1 MNWFRKSSSDPSIPW
16 IPLTTE
22 EQFLKILEEDQAAI
36 FKHSTRCSISSM
48 AQSRLER
55 DFDVES
61 DINFYYLDLLQ
72 FRNISNL
79 IEQTLNVR
87 HQSPQLIVLKKGR
100 VVYHA
105 SHSSIS
111 AESILSAVS

>member
-1 MNWFRKSSSDPSIPW
+1 MSWFRKSSGNSSFPW

-48 AQSRLER
+48 AKSRLER

-61 DINFYYLDLLQ
+61 GINMYYLDLIR
-72 FRNISNL
+72 FRNLSNL
-79 IEQTLNVR
+79 IEETLDVR
-87 HQSPQLIVLKKGR
+87 HQSPQLIVLKKGS

-105 SHSSIS
+105 SHNSIS
-111 AESILSAVS
+111 AENILTA